1 MLPSKATVFP
11 CLFHVCCLFHLARL
25 EKATHIFRHS
35 CLVAFSTFML
45 LERQHVAVFILLL
58 LLFTSRGSSVV
69 SGEAFFGRF
78 LLTLPRVKA
87 PPLLARHSPENSCFT
102 SCKGSVPSG
111 EAFFGKFLYA
121 LPRVRAPFLLARHFP
136 ENLAVFASYEESAA
150 ERAPNKEESFTGHS
164 YVLTNKMPNGRSI

>member
-1 MLPSKATVFP
+1 
-11 CLFHVCCLFHLARL
+11 
-25 EKATHIFRHS
+25 
-35 CLVAFSTFML
+35 ML

-87 PPLLARHSPENSCFT
+87 PPLLARHSPEN
-102 SCKGSVPSG
+102 
-111 EAFFGKFLYA
+111 
-121 LPRVRAPFLLARHFP
+121 
-136 ENLAVFASYEESAA
+136 LAVFASYEESAA